1 MALKFVKRAGPG
13 KKKPVKRIPRKSLLL
28 SKAPPRQI
36 VQLHAAI
43 DDFGELPPRKRTAAA
58 LARGLGHDLD
68 GWHRRSN
75 DPAGRWN
82 AFCVSCNAAAVVCTE
97 TPEGFRDIYGPALT
111 LECQPRI
118 YQPSS
123 GGAE

>member
-1 MALKFVKRAGPG
+1 MALKFS
-13 KKKPVKRIPRKSLLL
+13 KKPVKRKTKVIPRKSLLL
-28 SKAPPRQI
+28 SKAAPRQI

-43 DDFGELPPRKRTAAA
+43 DDFGELPGRKREASATA
-58 LARGLGHDLD
+58 RKLGHDLD

-82 AFCVSCNAAAVVCTE
+82 AFCTVGNAAAVVCTE
-97 TPEGFRDIYGPALT
+97 TPEGFRDVYGPALT
-111 LECQPRI
+111 LECRL
-118 YQPSS
+118 